1 MKLADFDCRTGA
13 AAVKNRYE
21 KGSEDAAA
29 TGKEEQQ
36 HSREVD
42 RSRGRIYTSTLG
54 PGDYYNKH
62 NQVMCC
68 HGIRRY
74 RCEDCQQSTIKRPV
88 KRRRVSHGDA
98 AATGKEGQQ
107 HSREVDRSRGRIY
120 TSTLEPGDY
129 YIRKQIFCFHGIR
142 RYKCE
147 DCKQIT
153 LVKRQRVSHGDS
165 AATGKQGRR
174 HSKEVDL
181 SPTLGP
187 GEYRN
192 KHGNIMCRHD
202 RRKYHCKDCGGAGL
216 CTHGKRR
223 YACEVCKQ
231 STIKRPVKRRRVSHG
246 DAAATGKE
254 GQQHSREVDRSRGRF
269 VLGPGEYRD
278 KHNHIMC
285 QHDLFKV
292 YCATCGGT
300 GLCTHGK
307 PRSTCKDCKQSKN
320 LSKAPRDKLA
330 ACKEARSLILQGL
343 KVEGGY
349 GSIRCHHKRTWYQC
363 VECKGPGVC
372 EHDKTRSKCPK
383 CKHMY
388 KKRKY
393 SRA

>member
-98 AATGKEGQQ
+98 AASGKEGQQ
-107 HSREVDRSRGRIY
+107 HSREIDRSRG
-120 TSTLEPGDY
+120 G
-129 YIRKQIFCFHGIR
+129 
-142 RYKCE
+142 
-147 DCKQIT
+147 
-153 LVKRQRVSHGDS
+153 
-165 AATGKQGRR
+165 
-174 HSKEVDL
+174 
-181 SPTLGP
+181 
-187 GEYRN
+187 
-192 KHGNIMCRHD
+192 
-202 RRKYHCKDCGGAGL
+202 
-216 CTHGKRR
+216 
-223 YACEVCKQ
+223 
-231 STIKRPVKRRRVSHG
+231 
-246 DAAATGKE
+246 
-254 GQQHSREVDRSRGRF
+254 F

-285 QHDLFKV
+285 EHHLVKV

-307 PRSTCKDCKQSKN
+307 PRSVCKDCKQSKN
-320 LSKAPRDKLA
+320 LSEAPRDKLA
-330 ACKEARSLILQGL
+330 ACQEARSLILQGL

-388 KKRKY
+388 KKRK
-393 SRA
+393 